1 MTEREPEDRWARD
14 QAIDTNRSFIV
25 QAPAGSGKTSLLT
38 DRILRLLA
46 TVSEP
51 EQILAMTFTRKAAAE
66 MHGRVMEKLRAGL
79 KKEEPE
85 GIHDKQSW
93 SLARAVLA
101 NDQAQ
106 GWDLLA
112 HPARLRIQTIDAF
125 CASLVR
131 SMPWFSGLGGMPGIV
146 QDARP
151 IYAEAALRTL
161 EAAGEE
167 QSVRQLLQHMD
178 LNVSQAVQAIADML
192 DKRDHWLPLIRHAHD
207 IEALQANLLA
217 MISAELLALSNAMP
231 PGWQA
236 QIAPSG
242 RRVADYFVQNG
253 QPDHPL
259 TALLDWE
266 PGAVASFAPNPMHLN
281 RWRALAE
288 LLLTGTGEIRKALN
302 VKNGCPPNS
311 PQKKDLLD
319 WLDAHRTSGEL
330 PDWATRLHA
339 VRLMPDPALTPGQWE
354 ILKAQCDTLLL
365 AVGNLMVCFAQR
377 GEVDFNEVS
386 GRAVQ
391 ALGNCDDPSDLLL
404 KLDNRL
410 SHILVDEFQ
419 DTSHTQLRL
428 LELLTSGWQ
437 PDDGRTAFLVGD
449 PMQSIYRFRKAEV
462 GIFLRVQDEGLGGMP
477 LETLTLTANFRSQ
490 AGIVQ
495 WVNHTF
501 SQIFPQASDPDMGAI
516 AYSEAQPWH
525 PSGSHE
531 AVQWHLVSDEDEG
544 CEAVVEIARHAWQ
557 AYPASKEPMA
567 VLVRS
572 RGSLGHV
579 TGALLA
585 AGFDCRA
592 VELVPLCERAVVVDL
607 LQLARAMSHPADRAA
622 WLAVLRA
629 PWCGL
634 TLGTL
639 HALLVG
645 QGERAVL
652 DCLTEAL
659 SQPRPSTI
667 DADQWQRLASTVN
680 KIVRDLDDDGAQ
692 TFAARLESTWRALEG
707 HRLVSD
713 ASELA
718 DAQAFFR
725 LVEGL
730 AKHSYIDVDELEQKL
745 AKLFA
750 EPTAG
755 ERAISVMTM
764 HKAKG
769 LQFDTVVLLGLH
781 RRPRSDQT
789 PLIRIEQSGGH
800 LVFGPIKASTEQA
813 QDPLASYLAHRE
825 SARMNYETDRLLYV
839 AATRAKASLHLV
851 GVVGPD
857 KKDPTQWA
865 TPGQSSLLSRLWP
878 FRPAGGPPESLEN
891 LSHGINPAQPHWVAP
906 PMLRRED
913 APILGIELPG
923 IESTST
929 ASPSTESPKT
939 FSGQPFAW
947 APMETAERISGIVVH
962 AWLAHFCAQNLDP
975 EKAALPSLEVLQQ
988 QLRLL
993 AMPAPLRASAAQA
1006 IHQTLSAMLASEKG
1020 KWLLSQPLRQSEWA
1034 LIDAQQTISVI
1045 DLAIDLG
1052 ESWLIVDYKTSR
1064 PGKDE
1069 PLALFSQRMM
1079 ARYRPQLER
1088 YVEQLQSFDGRAA
1101 RAALYFP
1108 QDDLWLELQAQEPV

>member
-1 MTEREPEDRWARD
+1 MMTERVPEDRWARD
-14 QAIDTNRSFIV
+14 QAIDTERSFIV

-46 TVSEP
+46 KVEEP

-79 KKEEPE
+79 ETKAPE
-85 GIHDKQSW
+85 GGHDRQSW
-93 SLARAVLA
+93 RLAQDVLA
-101 NDQAQ
+101 NDRAR
-106 GWDLLA
+106 GWDLIA

-151 IYAEAALRTL
+151 LYAEAALRTL

-167 QSVRQLLQHMD
+167 TCVRQLLQHMD
-178 LNVSQAVQAIADML
+178 LNVPQAVQAIADML

-217 MISAELLALSNAMP
+217 MISAQLLALSNAMP

-242 RRVADYFVQNG
+242 AQVADYFVQNG

-259 TALLDWE
+259 TALLDWA
-266 PGAVASFAPNPMHLN
+266 PGALASIAPSPAHLD

-288 LLLTGTGEIRKALN
+288 LLLTGTGEIRKTLKVN
-302 VKNGCPPNS
+302 NGCPPNS
-311 PQKKDLLD
+311 PQKKVLSD
-319 WLDAHRTSGEL
+319 WLEAHRTGVEL
-330 PDWATRLHA
+330 PDWAMRLHA
-339 VRLMPDPALTPGQWE
+339 VRLMPDPALTPGQWA
-354 ILKAQCDTLLL
+354 ILTAQCDTLLL

-391 ALGNCDDPSDLLL
+391 ALGGCDDPSDLLL
-404 KLDNRL
+404 KMDNRL

-437 PDDGRTAFLVGD
+437 PDDGRTVFLVGD

-495 WVNHTF
+495 WVNQTF

-525 PSGSHE
+525 PPGSHE
-531 AVQWHLVSDEDEG
+531 AVQWHLVSDMDEG
-544 CEAVVEIARHAWQ
+544 CGAVVEIARHALQ
-557 AYPASKEPMA
+557 AFPDSKSPMA

-572 RGSLGHV
+572 RGSLGNV
-579 TGALLA
+579 VGALLA

-592 VELVPLCERAVVVDL
+592 VELVPLRERAVVVDL

-639 HALLVG
+639 HSLLVG

-652 DCLTEAL
+652 DCLTQAL
-659 SQPRPSTI
+659 SLPRPSTI
-667 DADQWQRLASTVN
+667 DEDQWQRLVSTVQQ
-680 KIVRDLDDDGAQ
+680 IVGALNDDGAQ

-707 HRLVSD
+707 HRLVSE

-745 AKLFA
+745 GQLFA
-750 EPTAG
+750 EPTGG

-769 LQFDTVVLLGLH
+769 LQFGTVVLFGLD
-781 RRPRSDQT
+781 RKPKPDQP

-800 LVFGPIKASTEQA
+800 LVFGPIKASTEPVR
-813 QDPLASYLAHRE
+813 DLLSDYLAHRE
-825 SARMNYETDRLLYV
+825 SARMSYETDRLLYV
-839 AATRAKASLHLV
+839 AATRAEESLHLV

-865 TPGQSSLLSRLWP
+865 TPSQSSLLSRLWP
-878 FRPAGGPPESLEN
+878 FRPAGGPLALLED
-891 LSHGINPAQPHWVAP
+891 LSEDLNPAKPHWVAP
-906 PMLRRED
+906 SMHRRV
-913 APILGIELPG
+913 ASPSLGIALPG
-923 IESTST
+923 IESPSPGST
-929 ASPSTESPKT
+929 QT

-947 APMETAERISGIVVH
+947 SPMQTAERLSGIVVH
-962 AWLAHFCAQNLDP
+962 AWLAHFCTQNVDP
-975 EKAALPSLEVLQQ
+975 EKTVLPSLEVLQQ

-993 AMPAPLRASAAQA
+993 GMPSPLRVSAALA
-1006 IHQTLSAMLASEKG
+1006 IQQTLSAMLASDKG
-1020 KWLLSQPLRQSEWA
+1020 RWLLSQPLRQSEWA

-1101 RAALYFP
+1101 KAALYFP
-1108 QDDLWLELQAQEPV
+1108 QDDLWLELQAQEPA